1 MEFLSQEKHDFEV
14 INHMKNPLSKSEL
27 HDLLA
32 KLDLKPSELIRR
44 NEVIYKEAKKMGVLT
59 EDEIL
64 QLMVDHPKLI
74 ERPIVELNGKAVLAR
89 PIEVLEPF
97 LTNELNRITRK

>member
-1 MEFLSQEKHDFEV
+1 VEFLSQEKHDFEV
-14 INHMKNPLSKSEL
+14 INHIKNPLSKLEL

-44 NEVIYKEAKKMGVLT
+44 NEVIYKEVKKMGVLT

>member
-44 NEVIYKEAKKMGVLT
+44 NEVIYKEVKKMGVLT

-97 LTNELNRITRK
+97 LTNELIRITRK

>member
-44 NEVIYKEAKKMGVLT
+44 NEVIYKEVKKMGVLT

>member
-1 MEFLSQEKHDFEV
+1 MEFLSREKYDFEV